1 MDTPTIRWAT
11 RRISPSTFT
20 NSSLSCLLLLLL
32 LLASSIS
39 SSRYQ
44 HNPAL
49 ANAAPYDTVLA
60 RPGQH
65 ILFPGLTTGNTA
77 SRHIKRADHG
87 HQRTDNVDINEDG
100 DEEGLDE
107 SAQITSKSLASAG
120 TENEGTSSRTTTSTP
135 HVDSNLLV
143 NWADTQIRAVE
154 AKVATMICNSEV
166 PQVLGP
172 ATNGT
177 FASNSNDGSYPA
189 QTRSCTWTMMAMT
202 GHGANYVIAVNF
214 TTPVQLVCGMDYLTF
229 YDGADTS
236 SPIIAKLCGNIWAER
251 ALNIYSTGPQ
261 LTAVF
266 SSQANSPG
274 SFGFTAAW
282 TAIAPCSICVAS
294 GRGICS
300 STNTCVCNNRYT
312 GAVCENDYTGFKDF
326 KPRSQHAMAYNSEK
340 DMVYIMGGT
349 SLQETYMW
357 DLLTYHFESN
367 RWNKLNVNSRSPD
380 PRYGHFAFMYK
391 SDLYIYGGVTI
402 IGAGADIWKYNE
414 RNWTQIYANNPE
426 KLPSGLSGSA
436 CVVVA
441 NKLYVFGGQNTAG
454 QTVRDLNV
462 YDLETRLWKKS
473 DHHNSM
479 GLAGASGV
487 YHKATD
493 SIYYFGGMVNQTT
506 RNTVT
511 YRYLISQDLWYA
523 MAPRIDPL
531 TATPVGGVY
540 GTDPSTMFNMSS
552 MDTDDSDGHNA
563 TTQHLPPVMYDPIS
577 SVWAPAG
584 IMGADMVV
592 MYGGMRPFGPGINDK
607 EQTCY
612 EKNFAVYDLSCQN
625 WTTFDVSGSG
635 LDISNQGRVNH
646 TMILRPPGSA
656 GGSRTAWTA
665 YIFGGYDGW
674 DHGDMLNITMNIPV
688 AIPAAVNNCRALRWC
703 NLYDDCQNCNTN
715 YCSYINGLCLFDT
728 NKAKGSYLEGSSL
741 DAPISATLQDLIRQ
755 RPELKSQV
763 TLPDGCPTRIALDLA
778 NPYFSTIQ
786 SGEEKTFKVFIDDSA
801 LDVMFE
807 IRTLPTSALE
817 FKSMN
822 VWEGYMNMY
831 WRADHGLTDA
841 TWDGSSDVSAPVP
854 EDAINNATSPDGAV
868 ITTAGTLNTS
878 ELMNRWT
885 KYSGL
890 DSSQS
895 SSAIRLS
902 TAARESSSYIF
913 FPASDPRRF
922 SGYYVFSLK
931 NSNPSALS
939 FTVTVT
945 VLDQPTHTDKPSG
958 TQFNM
963 ATLGFFMLGFILA
976 VILLIFTGRKI
987 RQLIEDR
994 DLAQRTAEMQLLGDD
1009 DDDNR
1014 QRGTGRGLNGGMAIV
1029 QADGSLLQKKPMYRI
1044 VVGVQDL
1051 KEIAAISGPAH
1062 LRQRIVRDVK
1072 ESTRGTN
1079 TLAVVGRA
1087 MARSMSD
1094 SAVAQTSHESY
1105 GDERKRSRVRSDFIQ
1120 DIGLAPTV
1128 PPQTEVGADAKAELT
1143 IVKQEHQK
1151 SAPANVAP
1159 SRTEGTVGRQNSRQG
1174 WKTEHDKNP
1183 SQQGLQRGW
1192 SLKNLSRSASFRLHN
1207 GSKVSPE
1214 EHEGLTTSPDLFEAE
1229 EDGSQHSRA
1238 SYDSLQEV
1246 IDLNSLTSHPDN
1258 VHQKRQAH
1266 LERQQSF
1273 YEEDQAGLLRKRNP
1287 VKVQPISVEPL
1298 PFHSGLVPRTV
1309 KHLRRYQRYL
1319 VRMKASAANRV
1330 QPYYSIGAASENG
1343 RTRRDSTSTGS
1354 PRVARA
1360 TTNAHQRLQPRAV
1373 RSVRSQSSLRDVYK
1387 AATTMTSRT
1396 LGDTSVGRSI
1406 SLAENDHQEPWKDT
1420 TEGPEAVEL
1429 KQLIG
1434 LKQGE
1439 ENKEA
1444 TGVVNGESNPKG
1456 AAPAEKQ
1463 RKANKMRGRKEYEP
1477 GPLLAVNVMIV
1488 FPGDSGSRAVRQQ
1501 GDGWK
1506 GEKEREEGGRGEEEG
1521 GGGDGQGA
1529 AMTNDDTLYNTEK
1542 RLPPMAIG
1550 TVFVPDPVRWW
1561 AYKAKQQLERRKF
1574 EKQLARMSKKKQQQ
1588 MMTQQRTQSSSKSG
1602 KSGKAKK

>member
-1 MDTPTIRWAT
+1 
-11 RRISPSTFT
+11 
-20 NSSLSCLLLLLL
+20 
-32 LLASSIS
+32 
-39 SSRYQ
+39 
-44 HNPAL
+44 
-49 ANAAPYDTVLA
+49 
-60 RPGQH
+60 
-65 ILFPGLTTGNTA
+65 
-77 SRHIKRADHG
+77 
-87 HQRTDNVDINEDG
+87 
-100 DEEGLDE
+100 
-107 SAQITSKSLASAG
+107 
-120 TENEGTSSRTTTSTP
+120 
-135 HVDSNLLV
+135 
-143 NWADTQIRAVE
+143 
-154 AKVATMICNSEV
+154 
-166 PQVLGP
+166 
-172 ATNGT
+172 
-177 FASNSNDGSYPA
+177 
-189 QTRSCTWTMMAMT
+189 
-202 GHGANYVIAVNF
+202 
-214 TTPVQLVCGMDYLTF
+214 
-229 YDGADTS
+229 
-236 SPIIAKLCGNIWAER
+236 
-251 ALNIYSTGPQ
+251 
-261 LTAVF
+261 
-266 SSQANSPG
+266 
-274 SFGFTAAW
+274 
-282 TAIAPCSICVAS
+282 
-294 GRGICS
+294 
-300 STNTCVCNNRYT
+300 
-312 GAVCENDYTGFKDF
+312 
-326 KPRSQHAMAYNSEK
+326 
-340 DMVYIMGGT
+340 
-349 SLQETYMW
+349 
-357 DLLTYHFESN
+357 
-367 RWNKLNVNSRSPD
+367 
-380 PRYGHFAFMYK
+380 
-391 SDLYIYGGVTI
+391 
-402 IGAGADIWKYNE
+402 
-414 RNWTQIYANNPE
+414 
-426 KLPSGLSGSA
+426 
-436 CVVVA
+436 
-441 NKLYVFGGQNTAG
+441 
-454 QTVRDLNV
+454 
-462 YDLETRLWKKS
+462 
-473 DHHNSM
+473 
-479 GLAGASGV
+479 
-487 YHKATD
+487 
-493 SIYYFGGMVNQTT
+493 
-506 RNTVT
+506 
-511 YRYLISQDLWYA
+511 
-523 MAPRIDPL
+523 
-531 TATPVGGVY
+531 
-540 GTDPSTMFNMSS
+540 MSS

-1214 EHEGLTTSPDLFEAE
+1214 EHEGLTTSPGLFEAE

-1309 KHLRRYQRYL
+1309 KHLRRYQRERSDKEGFDL
-1319 VRMKASAANRV
+1319 
-1330 QPYYSIGAASENG
+1330 
-1343 RTRRDSTSTGS
+1343 D
-1354 PRVARA
+1354 RVAKGG
-1360 TTNAHQRLQPRAV
+1360 
-1373 RSVRSQSSLRDVYK
+1373 SSDDQCAP
-1387 AATTMTSRT
+1387 AAAAKNS
-1396 LGDTSVGRSI
+1396 SVGAVTEFFARCLQGGHDHDVS
-1406 SLAENDHQEPWKDT
+1406 DHQEPWDDK

-1429 KQLIG
+1429 KQLVG
-1434 LKQGE
+1434 LKQGK

-1444 TGVVNGESNPKG
+1444 IGVVNGESNPKG